1 MPEINK
7 SHVERIC
14 FLVSSSSSAAS
25 ATMLKIATGWKTK
38 VVPICNHS
46 MITQRKFCLLLSLVP
61 LLLQYGFH
69 FSHVLSSSAPQRQAI
84 SLFDLRSGR
93 PNELVLQQGEVLA
106 IEAQIDEN
114 WSVLLCHLCS
124 RVQVSGHECS
134 GRTRHLSHLL
144 RPCRGSASI
153 TSSIL
158 HSHTPNFY

>member
-1 MPEINK
+1 MPEINR

-14 FLVSSSSSAAS
+14 FLVSSSSPAAS
-25 ATMLKIATGWKTK
+25 ATMLKIATGWRTK
-38 VVPICNHS
+38 VTNLHQS

-114 WSVLLCHLCS
+114 WSAVLSQLLTGS
-124 RVQVSGHECS
+124 GFRARMLGANAAFSPSPTSVLRVRLHHV
-134 GRTRHLSHLL
+134 
-144 RPCRGSASI
+144 
-153 TSSIL
+153 L
-158 HSHTPNFY
+158 HSTFSHS